1 MSIYLF
7 KRAKLYL
14 LADIWIGYAQTY
26 TAIVLS
32 MVVSVPSY
40 TQGKSGLLQLFSYND
55 STTPH
60 FRKLVW
66 DLAAGTVLI
75 VSLAQK
81 IALRSLQQVISPLK
95 LDIGVFWTNTTS
107 QVRSKEDLAT
117 EGVMDDHGCLH
128 TQNHLGNNT
137 SMILWH
143 MSLTDSSTL
152 GEKFVETAL
161 SSEG

>member
-14 LADIWIGYAQTY
+14 LTDIWIGYAQTY

-32 MVVSVPSY
+32 IVVSVPTY
-40 TQGKSGLLQLFSYND
+40 TQGKAGLLQLFPYNG
-55 STTPH
+55 STTPR
-60 FRKLVW
+60 FRKLVR

-81 IALRSLQQVISPLK
+81 IALRSLQRVISPLK
-95 LDIGVFWTNTTS
+95 LDIGVFWINTTS

-117 EGVMDDHGCLH
+117 GRCHGWSWMFAH
-128 TQNHLGNNT
+128 PESFG
-137 SMILWH
+137 
-143 MSLTDSSTL
+143 
-152 GEKFVETAL
+152 
-161 SSEG
+161 

>member
-7 KRAKLYL
+7 KRANLYL
-14 LADIWIGYAQTY
+14 LTDIWIGYAQTY

-32 MVVSVPSY
+32 IVVSVPTY
-40 TQGKSGLLQLFSYND
+40 TQGKAGLLQLFPYND

-60 FRKLVW
+60 FRKLVR

-81 IALRSLQQVISPLK
+81 IALRSLQRVISPLK
-95 LDIGVFWTNTTS
+95 LDIGVFWINTTS

-117 EGVMDDHGCLH
+117 GRCHGWSWMFAH
-128 TQNHLGNNT
+128 PESFG
-137 SMILWH
+137 
-143 MSLTDSSTL
+143 
-152 GEKFVETAL
+152 
-161 SSEG
+161 